1 MFISDALGVDPKDE
15 DLMINSTKS
24 IFNDFSFHVKKV
36 EEQKRIIDEL
46 SQNIEI
52 MEENIQRWQNYAN
65 ELCDDYN
72 SKCQELE
79 KMLSERDRKKHKS
92 KSRHKKIQYE

>member
-46 SQNIEI
+46 S
-52 MEENIQRWQNYAN
+52 
-65 ELCDDYN
+65 
-72 SKCQELE
+72 
-79 KMLSERDRKKHKS
+79 
-92 KSRHKKIQYE
+92 